1 MATYKESDLERYLV
15 QVRRIAESREA
26 GAERKIRKMYKELA
40 EDLNSWLGNVYAKYA
55 EDDRL
60 DYSILRSKGQYAWF
74 LEEVQSK
81 IDGIY
86 PELKSEVENL
96 IDTTYKVCWHG
107 MYNGVTKSKRVE
119 DLKKT
124 FSASKSITPEQI
136 KAAVQN
142 PISKLR
148 LNPVLNRNRQQ
159 IISNIRREIGV
170 GLSNGD
176 RMSTMARRIQHYV
189 DNDRSK
195 ALLIARTEAHRV
207 REVGFNDSAERIDK
221 IMQDNQSDYRMV
233 KTWRNVGDLAVRKTD
248 KANHVD
254 MEGQTVLADE
264 EFTMVRSRTKAKC
277 PGTSGIAAE
286 DCNCRCRAS
295 RDIMNDAEFYAATG
309 RHFPG
314 YVAPT
319 TPIPNNSNNTLQ
331 NQQQNDTIEKSDI
344 RENLEKSG
352 ITYNEVG
359 ALPKALS
366 SSEIIARLGG
376 GDMTSGSC
384 SSLGFA
390 YIGNMH
396 GYDVL
401 DFRGGNSQHFF
412 ALNSNIKKMLD
423 LPGIKGSVTK
433 VKKEAGDTAKIINGL
448 EYDKEY
454 YLAVGRHAAI
464 IRNTEHGAEYLELQ
478 SAKYNGWHP
487 FDIYGSTITTLQK
500 RFGCRKTADRMR
512 IGSQSVVF
520 EKEVV
525 LMEVDSFINND
536 EFRRV
541 LGYINTVSTE
551 QKKGAMGNVI

>member
-1 MATYKESDLERYLV
+1 MKVATYKESDLERYLV
-15 QVRRIAESREA
+15 QVRRTAESREA

-60 DYSILRSKGQYAWF
+60 DYSILRSKGQYARF

-86 PELKSEVENL
+86 PKLKSEVENL

-195 ALLIARTEAHRV
+195 ALRIARTEAHRV

-221 IMQDNQSDYRMV
+221 IMQDNQSDYRMI

-264 EFTMVRSRTKAKC
+264 EFTMVRSGAKAKC
-277 PGTSGIAAE
+277 PGTSGVAAE

-295 RDIMNDAEFYAATG
+295 RDIMNDAEFYTATG

-314 YVAPT
+314 YK
-319 TPIPNNSNNTLQ
+319 
-331 NQQQNDTIEKSDI
+331 EKSVD
-344 RENLEKSG
+344 NNKKSDK
-352 ITYNEVG
+352 IKSEPQRAEECTDYNELFQYYKRTYNVDFDSSVKRLDFESVKEG
-359 ALPKALS
+359 MHGIELVIDEFPKAKGTLKRIS
-366 SSEIIARLGG
+366 TENSGVMCASYNGTINFNPSYYKDRQSAVNASRS
-376 GDMTSGSC
+376 TSGFHPKGNNVVSTASHEMGHLLERTLIEQRNID
-384 SSLGFA
+384 SSDL
-390 YIGNMH
+390 IGKLEWRNCTQAKL
-396 GYDVL
+396 VV
-401 DFRGGNSQHFF
+401 S
-412 ALNSNIKKMLD
+412 
-423 LPGIKGSVTK
+423 
-433 VKKEAGDTAKIINGL
+433 EACKAAK
-448 EYDKEY
+448 
-454 YLAVGRHAAI
+454 
-464 IRNTEHGAEYLELQ
+464 
-478 SAKYNGWHP
+478 
-487 FDIYGSTITTLQK
+487 
-500 RFGCRKTADRMR
+500 KTADGKGLRN
-512 IGSQSVVF
+512 SQ
-520 EKEVV
+520 
-525 LMEVDSFINND
+525 L
-536 EFRRV
+536 
-541 LGYINTVSTE
+541 
-551 QKKGAMGNVI
+551 KKGVSGYATTDDSECLAEAVADYIINRDNASILSRMIWNILKRELG

>member
-60 DYSILRSKGQYAWF
+60 DYSILRSKGQYARF

-176 RMSTMARRIQHYV
+176 RMSTMARRIQHHV

-195 ALLIARTEAHRV
+195 AMLIARTEAHRV

-264 EFTMVRSRTKAKC
+264 EFTMVRSRAKAKC

-295 RDIMNDAEFYAATG
+295 RDIMNDAEFYTATG

-314 YVAPT
+314 YK
-319 TPIPNNSNNTLQ
+319 
-331 NQQQNDTIEKSDI
+331 EKSVD
-344 RENLEKSG
+344 NNKKSDK
-352 ITYNEVG
+352 IKSEPQRAEECTDYNELFQYYKRTYNVDFDSSVKRLDFESVKEG
-359 ALPKALS
+359 MHGIELVIDEFPKAKGTLKRIS
-366 SSEIIARLGG
+366 TENSGVMCASYNGTINFNPSYYKDRQSAVNASRS
-376 GDMTSGSC
+376 TSGFHPKGNNVVSTASHEMGHLLERTLIEQRNID
-384 SSLGFA
+384 SSDL
-390 YIGNMH
+390 IGKLEWRNCTQAKL
-396 GYDVL
+396 VV
-401 DFRGGNSQHFF
+401 S
-412 ALNSNIKKMLD
+412 
-423 LPGIKGSVTK
+423 
-433 VKKEAGDTAKIINGL
+433 EACKAAK
-448 EYDKEY
+448 
-454 YLAVGRHAAI
+454 
-464 IRNTEHGAEYLELQ
+464 
-478 SAKYNGWHP
+478 
-487 FDIYGSTITTLQK
+487 
-500 RFGCRKTADRMR
+500 KTADGKGLRN
-512 IGSQSVVF
+512 SQ
-520 EKEVV
+520 
-525 LMEVDSFINND
+525 L
-536 EFRRV
+536 
-541 LGYINTVSTE
+541 
-551 QKKGAMGNVI
+551 KKGVSGYATTDDSECLAEAVADYIINRDNASILSRMIWNILKRELG

>member
-1 MATYKESDLERYLV
+1 MKVATYKESELEQYLV

-60 DYSILRSKGQYAWF
+60 DYSILRSKGQYARF

-96 IDTTYKVCWHG
+96 IDTTYRVCWHG

-264 EFTMVRSRTKAKC
+264 EFTMVRSRAKAKC

-309 RHFPG
+309 RHFPD
-314 YVAPT
+314 YK
-319 TPIPNNSNNTLQ
+319 
-331 NQQQNDTIEKSDI
+331 EKSVD
-344 RENLEKSG
+344 NNKKSDK
-352 ITYNEVG
+352 IKSEPQRAEECADYNELFQYYKKTYDVDFDSSVKRLDFESVKEG
-359 ALPKALS
+359 MHGIELVIDEFPKAKGTLKRIS
-366 SSEIIARLGG
+366 TENSGVMCASYSGTINFDPSYYKDRQSAVNASRS
-376 GDMTSGSC
+376 TSG
-384 SSLGFA
+384 FHPK
-390 YIGNMH
+390 GNN
-396 GYDVL
+396 VV
-401 DFRGGNSQHFF
+401 S
-412 ALNSNIKKMLD
+412 
-423 LPGIKGSVTK
+423 
-433 VKKEAGDTAKIINGL
+433 TASHEMGHLL
-448 EYDKEY
+448 ERTLIEQ
-454 YLAVGRHAAI
+454 
-464 IRNTEHGAEYLELQ
+464 RNTDSSDLIGKLEWRNCTQ
-478 SAKYNGWHP
+478 AKLVV
-487 FDIYGSTITTLQK
+487 SEACK
-500 RFGCRKTADRMR
+500 AAKKTADGKGLRN
-512 IGSQSVVF
+512 SQ
-520 EKEVV
+520 
-525 LMEVDSFINND
+525 L
-536 EFRRV
+536 
-541 LGYINTVSTE
+541 
-551 QKKGAMGNVI
+551 KKGVSGYATTDDSECLAEAVADYIINRDKASVLSRMIWNILKRELG

>member
-1 MATYKESDLERYLV
+1 MKVATYKESDLERYLA
-15 QVRRIAESREA
+15 QVRRVAESREA

-60 DYSILRSKGQYAWF
+60 DYSILRSKGQYARF

-264 EFTMVRSRTKAKC
+264 EFTMVRSRAKAKC

-314 YVAPT
+314 YK
-319 TPIPNNSNNTLQ
+319 
-331 NQQQNDTIEKSDI
+331 EKSVD
-344 RENLEKSG
+344 NNKKSDK
-352 ITYNEVG
+352 IKSEPQRAEECADYNELFQYYKKTYDVDFDSSVKRLDFESVKEG
-359 ALPKALS
+359 MHGIELVIDEFPKAKGTLKRIS
-366 SSEIIARLGG
+366 TENSGVMCASYSGTINFNPSYYKDRQSAVNASRS
-376 GDMTSGSC
+376 TSGFHPKGNNVVSTASHEMGHLLERTLIEQRNTD
-384 SSLGFA
+384 SSDL
-390 YIGNMH
+390 IGKLEWRNCTQAKLVVSEACKAAKKTTD
-396 GYDVL
+396 G
-401 DFRGGNSQHFF
+401 RGLRNSQ
-412 ALNSNIKKMLD
+412 LKKGVSGYAATDDSECLA
-423 LPGIKGSVTK
+423 
-433 VKKEAGDTAKIINGL
+433 EAVADYIINR
-448 EYDKEY
+448 DKASV
-454 YLAVGRHAAI
+454 LSRMI
-464 IRNTEHGAEYLELQ
+464 WNILKMEL
-478 SAKYNGWHP
+478 G
-487 FDIYGSTITTLQK
+487 
-500 RFGCRKTADRMR
+500 
-512 IGSQSVVF
+512 
-520 EKEVV
+520 
-525 LMEVDSFINND
+525 
-536 EFRRV
+536 
-541 LGYINTVSTE
+541 
-551 QKKGAMGNVI
+551 